1 MGRLL
6 YKANNMRDKNF
17 HRQELLVRFLFR
29 LMCVFLICLAIVGI
43 YPNFIHFLRYMRLET
58 DYTLENLKDY
68 YMVYVQCI
76 TGIALYELLFILIL
90 GTALLYMMRKYH
102 RDEFKENR
110 LWIVLFGIVILLE

>member
-1 MGRLL
+1 
-6 YKANNMRDKNF
+6 
-17 HRQELLVRFLFR
+17 
-29 LMCVFLICLAIVGI
+29 
-43 YPNFIHFLRYMRLET
+43 MRLET